1 MVKFEKI
8 NESHA
13 GQRLDNFLMS
23 RFKGVPKSRI
33 YRLIRKGEV
42 RINKKRVDPSIKLA
56 YGDEVRIPPVREA
69 EPQTFHPHEHQL
81 KSLADCILYEDEDL
95 LILNK
100 PAGLAVHAG
109 SSVAYGVIE
118 LLRHLR
124 PYQPFLEL
132 AHRLDR
138 DTSGCLILAKNRSM
152 LLYLHDAFKGDG
164 IKKTYHT
171 LVHGQWPKT
180 LTRVNFA
187 LVKGQVEGGERMVKV
202 RSEEGKASLTEFK
215 ILKQFAGQTLLEAR
229 LFTGRTHQIRVHAA
243 ESGYPIVGDVK
254 YGNRD
259 WDKALRPLGGK
270 GLYLHSASIEFLL
283 PERKKPLFI
292 QAARP
297 ETWQVLMDNLSAA

>member
-1 MVKFEKI
+1 MVKYQTI
-8 NESHA
+8 DASHA

-23 RFKGVPKSRI
+23 ILKGVPKSRI

-42 RINKKRVDPSIKLA
+42 RINKKRADPATKLA

-69 EPQTFHPHEHQL
+69 EPKTYYPHE
-81 KSLADCILYEDEDL
+81 SLLESVSDSILYEDDDL

-109 SSVAYGVIE
+109 SSVSQGVIE

-132 AHRLDR
+132 AHRLDK
-138 DTSGCLILAKNRSM
+138 DTSGCLILAKSRPM
-152 LLYLHDAFKGDG
+152 LLHLHQAFQGDG

-171 LVHGQWPKT
+171 LVHGQWPVG
-180 LTRVNFA
+180 LTRVSLA

-202 RSEEGKASLTEFK
+202 RDQEGKASLTEFK
-215 ILKQFAGQTLLEAR
+215 ILEQFAEQTLLEAR
-229 LFTGRTHQIRVHAA
+229 LFTGRTHQIRVHTA
-243 ESGYPIVGDVK
+243 ESGHPIVGDVK

-259 WDKALRPLGGK
+259 LDKVLRPLGGK
-270 GLYLHSASIEFLL
+270 GLYLHSASIELVL

-292 QAARP
+292 RAPTPAS
-297 ETWQVLMDNLSAA
+297 WSMLLDNLK